1 MKKLWNNILKKV
13 FEDLGLKISGLED
26 NEEYYTVE
34 FCKEMIDKCG
44 RLHEEG
50 ILPNFIAIDII
61 YNDLMGEE
69 SDIYLNGKLLQ

>member
-44 RLHEEG
+44 RLDEKG

-61 YNDLMGEE
+61 YNNLLKED

>member
-44 RLHEEG
+44 RLYEEG
-50 ILPNFIAIDII
+50 ITPNFIAIDII
-61 YNDLMGEE
+61 YNDLSIEE

>member
-34 FCKEMIDKCG
+34 FCKEIIDKCG

-61 YNDLMGEE
+61 YNDLLKED
-69 SDIYLNGKLLQ
+69 SDIYLNGKLLK

>member
-26 NEEYYTVE
+26 NEEYYTVD

-61 YNDLMGEE
+61 YNDLLKED
-69 SDIYLNGKLLQ
+69 SDIYLNGKLLK

>member
-26 NEEYYTVE
+26 NEEYYTVD
-34 FCKEMIDKCG
+34 FCKEMINKCG

-61 YNDLMGEE
+61 YNDLLKED
-69 SDIYLNGKLLQ
+69 SDIYLNGKLLK